1 MSTEE
6 RAFWKNFV
14 FVRIP
19 LMCGVGMSISM
30 CFGAMA
36 VPLYSKSPDRI
47 NWFEEQFIHE
57 DLKPL
62 VLKEDWSAYYKER
75 ALFGFRTGCSV
86 IITFT
91 LLNAA
96 IFRSNRRNESNDR
109 T

>member
-1 MSTEE
+1 MNTEE

-19 LMCGVGMSISM
+19 LMCGAAVIASLCIA
-30 CFGAMA
+30 AME
-36 VPLYSKSPDRI
+36 VPLHFKPPEQLSWSEELWINKDRTPLA
-47 NWFEEQFIHE
+47 
-57 DLKPL
+57 LKG
-62 VLKEDWSAYYKER
+62 DWDSYYKQA

-86 IITFT
+86 VITFA